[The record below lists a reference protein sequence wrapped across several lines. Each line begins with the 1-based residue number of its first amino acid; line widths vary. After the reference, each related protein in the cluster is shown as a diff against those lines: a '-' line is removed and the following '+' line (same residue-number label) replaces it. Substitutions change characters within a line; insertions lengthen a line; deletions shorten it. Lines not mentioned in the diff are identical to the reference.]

1 MRDISRA
8 VLAAAGIILAPAG
21 AVSAHIAL
29 SQPSFEAGQ
38 NYAAFFKV
46 EQGCDG
52 SPTIALNVQ
61 IPANVIVL
69 DTPSKPGW
77 AVSAKRDKGQVTGV
91 TWRGRLAAKDSDQ
104 FGLFVKLPAKPG
116 AIYFPVL
123 QQCEKSEIRWSDIP
137 GAGQAPRDVAHPAP
151 VLQLIASS
159 QPATS
164 APHYMAGDIM
174 IEQPWAPAT
183 PRGAATAVAY
193 MTIMNHGSSADTL
206 LGGTSPVGKLDIH
219 QMSMANGIM
228 SMRPVSGGVTIPPG
242 STVTLSAQGYHFM
255 LSGLKAPLTQGA
267 RVPATLIFAKAG
279 QVPVELS
286 VAAIGARAPA
296 GAAAPMGAMPGMPGT
311 NH

>member
-21 AVSAHIAL
+21 AASAHIAL

-61 IPANVIVL
+61 IPADVIVL

-91 TWRGRLAAKDSDQ
+91 TWRGKLAAKDSDQ

-116 AIYFPVL
+116 TLYFPVL

-137 GAGQAPRDVAHPAP
+137 AAGQAPRDIVHPAP
-151 VLQLIASS
+151 VLQLIAAA

-164 APHYMAGDIM
+164 TSHYMAGDIM

-228 SMRPVSGGVTIPPG
+228 SMRPVPGGVTLPPG
-242 STVTLSAQGYHFM
+242 STITLNAQGYHFM
-255 LSGLKAPLTQGA
+255 LSGLKAPLTEGA

-286 VAAIGARAPA
+286 IAAIGARAPA
-296 GAAAPMGAMPGMPGT
+296 GAAPPRGAMPGMPGMT
-311 NH
+311 H

>member
-1 MRDISRA
+1 MRDLSRA

-52 SPTIALNVQ
+52 SPTIALNVE
-61 IPANVIVL
+61 IPDGVIVL
-69 DTPSKPGW
+69 ATPPKPGW
-77 AVSAKRDKGQVTGV
+77 TVNAKRDKGQVTGV
-91 TWRGRLAAKDSDQ
+91 TWRGKLAAKDADQ

-116 AIYFPVL
+116 TLYFPVL

-137 GAGQAPRDVAHPAP
+137 AAGQAPRDVLHPAP
-151 VLQLIASS
+151 VLQLIAAA
-159 QPATS
+159 QPAPS

-206 LGGTSPVGKLDIH
+206 VGGTSPVGKLDIH

-228 SMRPVSGGVTIPPG
+228 SMRPVPCGVTIPPG
-242 STVTLSAQGYHFM
+242 STITFSAQGYHFM
-255 LSGLKAPLTQGA
+255 LSGLKAPLTEGA
-267 RVPATLIFAKAG
+267 RVPATLIFTKAG

-296 GAAAPMGAMPGMPGT
+296 AASSMGAMPGMT
-311 NH
+311 H

>member
-1 MRDISRA
+1 MRDLSRA

-52 SPTIALNVQ
+52 SPTIALNVE
-61 IPANVIVL
+61 IPDGVIVL
-69 DTPSKPGW
+69 DTPPKPGW
-77 AVSAKRDKGQVTGV
+77 TVNAKRDQGQVTGV
-91 TWRGRLAAKDSDQ
+91 TWRGKLAAKDADQ

-116 AIYFPVL
+116 TLYFPVL

-137 GAGQAPRDVAHPAP
+137 AAGQAPRDVLHPAP
-151 VLQLIASS
+151 VLQLIAAA
-159 QPATS
+159 QPAPS

-206 LGGTSPVGKLDIH
+206 VGGTSPVGKLDIH

-228 SMRPVSGGVTIPPG
+228 SMRPVPGGVTIPPG
-242 STVTLSAQGYHFM
+242 SAITFSAQGYHFM
-255 LSGLKAPLTQGA
+255 LSGLKAPLTEGA
-267 RVPATLIFAKAG
+267 RVPATLIFTKAG

-296 GAAAPMGAMPGMPGT
+296 AASSMGAMPGMT
-311 NH
+311 H

>member
-1 MRDISRA
+1 

-21 AVSAHIAL
+21 AASAHIVL
-29 SQPSFEAGQ
+29 SQPSFEAGE

-61 IPANVIVL
+61 IPADVIVL

-91 TWRGRLAAKDSDQ
+91 TWRGKLAAKDADQ

-116 AIYFPVL
+116 TLYFPVL

-137 GAGQAPRDVAHPAP
+137 AAGQATRDIAHPAP
-151 VLQLIASS
+151 VLQLIAAA

-164 APHYMAGDIM
+164 TSHYMAGDIM

-183 PRGAATAVAY
+183 PGGAATAVAY

-206 LGGTSPVGKLDIH
+206 LGGTSPAGKLDIH

-228 SMRPVSGGVTIPPG
+228 SMRPVPGGVTIPPG
-242 STVTLSAQGYHFM
+242 STITLNAQGYHFM
-255 LSGLKAPLTQGA
+255 LSGLKAPLTEGA
-267 RVPATLIFAKAG
+267 RVPATLTFAKAG
-279 QVPVELS
+279 KVPIELS

-296 GAAAPMGAMPGMPGT
+296 AAASAAGAMPGMP
-311 NH
+311 H